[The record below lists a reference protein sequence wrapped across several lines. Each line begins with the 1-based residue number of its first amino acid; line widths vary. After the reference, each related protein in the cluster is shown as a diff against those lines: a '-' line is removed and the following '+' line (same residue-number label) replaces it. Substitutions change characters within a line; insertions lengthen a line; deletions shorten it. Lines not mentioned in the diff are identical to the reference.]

1 MSDKTIS
8 AAEKIERGRRLKQ
21 ARLLTGMTITD
32 LTQDRFIN
40 YNTFC
45 AWESGR
51 HAGLT
56 LKGAKKAIKRL
67 GEYGVECSLDWLM
80 SGMGYP
86 PKRVT
91 DLAQAN
97 TQPPHRSLTTEALE
111 VLKLKFPGF
120 VVCPIEDDA
129 MLPIYHK
136 GDYLL
141 GPQANKGELKRFDG
155 QPVIATL
162 TSGETIVRM
171 VQVLPDHKDI
181 KLVSN
186 NPLSLSPKIWDSSI
200 EKLAVVLVHLKYV
213 SPYDKATPGETH

>member
-1 MSDKTIS
+1 MSSKTIC

-56 LKGAKKAIKRL
+56 LKGAKKAVKRL
-67 GEYGVECSLDWLM
+67 GEQGVECSLEWLM
-80 SGMGYP
+80 SGIGHP
-86 PKRVT
+86 PRRMS
-91 DLAQAN
+91 DQA
-97 TQPPHRSLTTEALE
+97 TVQDTGQSLTIEALKT
-111 VLKLKFPGF
+111 LKSQFPGF
-120 VVCPIEDDA
+120 VVCPITDDA
-129 MLPIYHK
+129 MLPLYHK

-141 GPQANKGELKRFDG
+141 GPQINKGELKRFAD
-155 QPVIATL
+155 QPVIAML
-162 TSGETIVRM
+162 NSGEIVVRM
-171 VQVLPDHKDI
+171 VQTLPDHKEI
-181 KLVSN
+181 KLVAN

-200 EKLAVVLVHLKYV
+200 EKLAVVLIHLKYV
-213 SPYDKATPGETH
+213 SPHHSTN